1 MTIYKPKTGD
11 RKPPKGVKSTS
22 SEVVIEGVPLSNG
35 KKIDELSAR
44 LIVVS
49 AARRRRNNIFAVF
62 ALVLVLCVAA
72 ISVGAGL
79 FIYRHMN
86 RPFMDV
92 CEVQYHEGTVS
103 GQFQESVEIDRVNGI
118 YEKIQVPPVLDS
130 RRSTIIHD
138 FEKNLT
144 AIVDNDRGR
153 CFVLDLNRTVVQPPQ
168 SFMDLVI
175 KTRSGYYIPNAEVI
189 RSRYRV
195 LVPRVE
201 DVTPFGDYIYYE
213 CQYFDTYRLIR
224 ADEPFGMSRKR
235 SVDEHQLRGVFNL
248 GETMGKY
255 FQIIE
260 IVE

>member
-22 SEVVIEGVPLSNG
+22 AEVVIEGVPLSNG

-49 AARRRRNNIFAVF
+49 AARRRRNNMFAVI

-79 FIYRHMN
+79 FIYKHMN
-86 RPFMDV
+86 RPYMDM
-92 CEVQYHEGTVS
+92 CDVQYHEGSTS
-103 GQFQESVEIDRVNGI
+103 GQFQESVEIDRINGF
-118 YEKIQVPPVLDS
+118 YEKLHVPPVLDS
-130 RRSTIIHD
+130 RRSTIVHD

-144 AIVDNDRGR
+144 AIVDNDRAR
-153 CFVLDLNRTVVQPPQ
+153 CFVMDLNRTTVQPPQ

-195 LVPRVE
+195 VEPRVE
-201 DVTPFGDYIYYE
+201 DVIPFGEYIYYE

-224 ADEPFGMSRKR
+224 MDEPYAMSRKR
-235 SVDEHQLRGVFNL
+235 SVDGQQLHGIFNL

-255 FQIIE
+255 LE
-260 IVE
+260 IVEIVE